1 MSFLGNTFHCIAVAY
16 LLSSWAMLTGYSLD
30 QPFISDLWENA
41 GYPYEATDNPD
52 KRFKRLLGVTGLM
65 ANKP

>member
-16 LLSSWAMLTGYSLD
+16 LLSSWAMLTGYLLE
-30 QPFISDLWENA
+30 QPFVSDLWAEA

-52 KRFKRLLGVTGLM
+52 KRFKRLLGVT
-65 ANKP
+65 